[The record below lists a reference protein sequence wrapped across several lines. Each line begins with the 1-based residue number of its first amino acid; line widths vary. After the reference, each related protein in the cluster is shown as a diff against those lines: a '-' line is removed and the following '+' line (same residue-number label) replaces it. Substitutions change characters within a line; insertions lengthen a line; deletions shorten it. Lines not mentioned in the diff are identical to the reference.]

1 MRSIVLEVRQAVI
14 DGVADALSDERVSV
28 TYGWQG
34 DDDDSRREQVFTS
47 GARGPHDIAGM
58 KSGRLFRDERMEF
71 GLVILVLGVG
81 LKPEEADARALEI
94 GQVVEEF
101 VADHKSNELGIT
113 GLKWLRISNLELS
126 PNRVNANGAVAEAT
140 YTIRYEARLT

>member
-1 MRSIVLEVRQAVI
+1 
-14 DGVADALSDERVSV
+14 
-28 TYGWQG
+28 
-34 DDDDSRREQVFTS
+34 
-47 GARGPHDIAGM
+47 M

-71 GLVILVLGVG
+71 DVVILVLGVG